1 MELLFAAAAVL
12 YALCAVA
19 SFAYLGGLSER
30 AGVWSRRLLPLAF
43 LVHTAEIGARGV
55 AGLHPVSSVREA
67 IGFVAWLLVGGFLLA
82 QLRRRLDAVIA
93 FVVPA
98 ALVLMV
104 AARMTRAVDAG
115 TSGLGI
121 LGRVHI
127 SLAAVGLA
135 VFALATAVAV
145 LYLVEERQLKRKR
158 IGGMVRRGTALD
170 TLDRLLHRCVQ
181 VGFPVFTV
189 SIVCG
194 AIWSARLGVT
204 FRPEYAIAAVAW
216 VAFAALLV
224 ARVTAGWRGRRA
236 ALLTIVGF
244 AAALA
249 VMAAYLLRAALE

>member
-1 MELLFAAAAVL
+1 MDFLFAATAVL
-12 YALCAVA
+12 YALCAA
-19 SFAYLGGLSER
+19 TSFAYL
-30 AGVWSRRLLPLAF
+30 AGVSDKAALWSRRLLPLAF

-67 IGFVAWLLVGGFLLA
+67 VGFAAWLLVGVFLLA

-104 AARMTRAVDAG
+104 AARMTPVGDTG
-115 TSGLGI
+115 ISGLGV
-121 LGRVHI
+121 LGRIHI

-135 VFALATAVAV
+135 IFALATAVAV
-145 LYLVEERQLKRKR
+145 LYLLEERQLKRKR

-170 TLDRLLHRCVQ
+170 TLDRLAHRCVQ
-181 VGFPVFTV
+181 LGFPIFTV
-189 SIVCG
+189 SIICG
-194 AIWSARLGVT
+194 AVWSARLGAG

-216 VAFAALLV
+216 AAFAALLV

-249 VMAAYLLRAALE
+249 VMGAYLLRAALD